1 MEWLTANGF
10 WVVIFIAF
18 IGMHLFCHGGHH
30 RHGSHG
36 GAESQR
42 GNSEKD
48 NAEAQGIAAD
58 IHSSEHQQ

>member
-1 MEWLTANGF
+1 MEWLAANGF

-36 GAESQR
+36 GADHQP

-48 NAEAQGIAAD
+48 NASAQGRTAQTR
-58 IHSSEHQQ
+58 SSEHQH